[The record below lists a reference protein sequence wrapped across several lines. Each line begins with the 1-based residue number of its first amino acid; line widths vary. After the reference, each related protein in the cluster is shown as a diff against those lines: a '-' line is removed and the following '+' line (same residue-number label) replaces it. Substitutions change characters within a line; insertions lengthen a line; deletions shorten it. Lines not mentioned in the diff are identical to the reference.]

1 MLEVTRHLILT
12 VMAALSLAGQAQ
24 DVDPA
29 PPKPAAQAPAQERP
43 AGPALGAAFVPLEP
57 GSCSRAVE
65 RAQER
70 LVQLRYL
77 PRRAASGCYDEAMRH
92 AVMALQKWEGLE
104 RDGVLGPKTA
114 KALRKARRPDPGPGK
129 GRRVDVLLDKQLALV
144 VDGGRL
150 RYAISIS
157 SGAPGYKTPPGT
169 FAVYRKEEM
178 SWSVPYETW
187 MPWASYFTGGIAL
200 HESPDVPGY
209 PASHGC
215 VRVPALFAEWLYG
228 FAELGTEVRVLA

>member
-1 MLEVTRHLILT
+1 MFDLLRELT
-12 VMAALSLAGQAQ
+12 LTLLAGLSLAGGAAAEAEVAEV
-24 DVDPA
+24 VDAGPV
-29 PPKPAAQAPAQERP
+29 KDRP
-43 AGPALGAAFVPLEP
+43 ARQSPQLKAVEFGE
-57 GSCSRAVE
+57 CSRAVE
-65 RAQER
+65 RAQR
-70 LVQLRYL
+70 QLVRLRYL
-77 PRRAASGCYDEAMRH
+77 PRKAASGCYDETTRH

-114 KALRKARRPDPGPGK
+114 RALQRAERPDPGSGAE
-129 GRRVDVLLDKQLALV
+129 RRIDVLLDKQLALV

-157 SGAPGYKTPPGT
+157 SGAPGHETPPGT

-187 MPWASYFTGGIAL
+187 MPWASYFTGGVAL

-215 VRVPALFAEWLYG
+215 VRVPEAWAEWLYG
-228 FAELGTEVRVLA
+228 FAGIGTEVNVRA